1 MNAVDLYRLGN
12 WFYVRRVPI
21 VPGLIRNIIFI
32 LFNSYVPVSAHIG
45 KGSVLAYGGIGVVIH
60 ANAVIGENCVIGQN
74 VTIGAIEGYASS
86 EVNHCPVIGNNC
98 YIATGAKVLGGITIG
113 DNCQIGAGAVV
124 LKDAPANSVLVGMP
138 AKVIKQTPLDYKA
151 IVR

>member
-1 MNAVDLYRLGN
+1 M
-12 WFYVRRVPI
+12 
-21 VPGLIRNIIFI
+21 
-32 LFNSYVPVSAHIG
+32 
-45 KGSVLAYGGIGVVIH
+45 LAYGGIGVVIH
-60 ANAVIGENCVIGQN
+60 ANAIIGENCVIGQN

-86 EVNHCPVIGNNC
+86 EVNRCPVIGNNC
-98 YIATGAKVLGGITIG
+98 YIATGAKILGNVTIG

-138 AKVIKQTPLDYKA
+138 ARIIKQTALDYKA

>member
-1 MNAVDLYRLGN
+1 MIRLYRIGHWLHQRN
-12 WFYVRRVPI
+12 CHRASKLV
-21 VPGLIRNIIFI
+21 RNIIYLI
-32 LFNSYVPVSAHIG
+32 ANSYIPSSAQIG

-60 ANAVIGENCVIGQN
+60 ANAVIGEDCVIGQN

-86 EVNHCPVIGNNC
+86 EVNRCPVIGNNC
-98 YIATGAKVLGGITIG
+98 YIAAGAKILGGVTIG

-138 AKVIKQTPLDYKA
+138 AKVVKQTSPDFKA

>member
-1 MNAVDLYRLGN
+1 M
-12 WFYVRRVPI
+12 
-21 VPGLIRNIIFI
+21 
-32 LFNSYVPVSAHIG
+32 
-45 KGSVLAYGGIGVVIH
+45 
-60 ANAVIGENCVIGQN
+60 
-74 VTIGAIEGYASS
+74 TIGAIEGYASS
-86 EVNHCPVIGNNC
+86 EVNRCPVIGNNC
-98 YIATGAKVLGGITIG
+98 YIATGAKILGDIKIG